1 MKKSFGIENLKREF
15 LGAMCD
21 TAMLRQSARLGAMSG
36 TVLAAAP
43 VMAQGFIRG
52 FQNMNQ
58 LMQLV
63 VGFIVLIGLVGG
75 LGMVLGG
82 LVSAY
87 KKYDRGND
95 DISWAKICMQVGAG
109 GFAMALGWVGIQVV
123 ETLGGSA
130 SDIGKSI
137 TN

>member
-1 MKKSFGIENLKREF
+1 MKKSLANLKIEF
-15 LGAMCD
+15 IKAMSDTAQLRLSAQLGALSSM
-21 TAMLRQSARLGAMSG
+21 
-36 TVLAAAP
+36 VLAAAP
-43 VMAQGFIRG
+43 AMAQGFIKG
-52 FQNMNQ
+52 FQNMNT

-63 VGFIVLIGLVGG
+63 VGFIVLVGLVGG

-95 DISWAKICMQVGAG
+95 EVTWSRIALQTAAG
-109 GFAMALGWVGIQVV
+109 GFAMALGWVGTQVV

-137 TN
+137 TQ